1 MSEFI
6 KILLSL
12 SVSGALLLL
21 LILGLKPLYKN
32 KFSKRWQYYI
42 WIVVALR
49 FLLPFTPDTTIIGS
63 LFEKFDTTAITNEIP
78 TTPNVP
84 VPADTGNS
92 KAEPIQTNREI
103 TTAAMREPFNKY
115 VCLFF
120 IWSAL
125 ALVLFVRKV
134 TVYQGFI
141 QYIKAGNKEVSDIK
155 ILNLLSDCEEK
166 LNIKTRVEL
175 SCNPL
180 IASPMLIG
188 FFRPRIILPSHEWED
203 KELSYIFVHELIH
216 YKQRDMFYKWLI
228 QIVVCVHWFNPFVY
242 LLEKEVNKSCEL
254 SCDEKVISV
263 LDDTARREY
272 GDILISFLKSN
283 NLYKS
288 SLASVTLTEGAEQL
302 KERLGA
308 IMKFR
313 KKSKVIIAITAIF
326 TVAVCICFFV
336 AGAYAA
342 PSTANEKNS
351 FMEAAA
357 DIFGNDEEKKQFTE
371 IISASGEMIGIID
384 NNKEIERLVKQLD
397 IESWNDME
405 QLPEDIDLVYSYI
418 SYEVIDEPIF
428 LPDGIPLVHMSTLEL
443 YISDK
448 GEYIIRDYDQEI
460 ETIARISEKA
470 GRFLNAP
477 EDLELN
483 KNITAKDILDGWG
496 LDFYVPNGDI
506 ENILDGW
513 GLDFYVPNSDIEKID
528 DIENAQYYQGKTS
541 FTEKELRKT
550 SKEQKIQF
558 YGADQNTLLNEI
570 DDISEIAQ
578 YLNGLALDQW
588 EYADN
593 APNPEEVECQIVRFM
608 LSRDNKKELKEMDTQ
623 ILYKS
628 NGNYYIEEIIPG
640 EYSDRGEFITHYQ
653 VSEEIAKYILSY
665 IETASN

>member
-1 MSEFI
+1 MNEFV

-32 KFSKRWQYYI
+32 RFSKRWQYYI

-84 VPADTGNS
+84 VPADTGNN
-92 KAEPIQTNREI
+92 KAEPIQPNREI
-103 TTAAMREPFNKY
+103 TTAAMREPVDKY

-125 ALVLFVRKV
+125 TLVLFVRKV

-166 LNIKTRVEL
+166 LKIKTRVEL
-175 SCNPL
+175 SYNPL
-180 IASPMLIG
+180 LASPMLIG
-188 FFRPRIILPSHEWED
+188 FFRPRIILPVGEWED
-203 KELSYIFVHELIH
+203 KELSYIFVHELVH

-313 KKSKVIIAITAIF
+313 KKSKVIIAITVIF
-326 TVAVCICFFV
+326 TVAVCICFF
-336 AGAYAA
+336 ATGAYAA
-342 PSTANEKNS
+342 PSIANEKKS
-351 FMEAAA
+351 FMEAVT

-371 IISASGEMIGIID
+371 IISASGETIGIID
-384 NNKEIERLVKQLD
+384 DNKEIERFVKQLD

-428 LPDGIPLVHMSTLEL
+428 LQDGIPLVNMSTLEF
-443 YISDK
+443 YISSK
-448 GEYIIRDYDQEI
+448 GEYIIRDYNQEI
-460 ETIARISEKA
+460 EAIARISEEA
-470 GRFLNAP
+470 GQFLNAP

-483 KNITAKDILDGWG
+483 KNITAKDILD
-496 LDFYVPNGDI
+496 
-506 ENILDGW
+506 EW
-513 GLDFYVPNSDIEKID
+513 GLDFYVPNSDIEKTD
-528 DIENAQYYQGKTS
+528 DIENARYYIGETS
-541 FTEKELRKT
+541 FTEKELRRT

-558 YGADQNTLLNEI
+558 YGADKSTLLNEI

-578 YLNGLALDQW
+578 YLNGLSLEQW

-593 APNPEEVECQIVRFM
+593 APTPGEVECQIVRFM

-628 NGNYYIEEIIPG
+628 DGNYYIEEIIPG
-640 EYSDRGEFITHYQ
+640 EYSDRGDIITHYQ

-665 IETASN
+665 IEIASN

>member
-1 MSEFI
+1 MNEFI

-12 SVSGALLLL
+12 SVSGALVLL

-78 TTPNVP
+78 ANPNVP

-92 KAEPIQTNREI
+92 KAEPIQPNREI
-103 TTAAMREPFNKY
+103 TTAAMREPVDKY
-115 VCLFF
+115 VYLFF

-125 ALVLFVRKV
+125 TLVLFVRKV

-166 LNIKTRVEL
+166 LKIKTRVEL

-180 IASPMLIG
+180 LASPMLIG
-188 FFRPRIILPSHEWED
+188 FFRPRIILPVGEWED

-313 KKSKVIIAITAIF
+313 KKSKVIIAITVIF
-326 TVAVCICFFV
+326 TVAVCICFF
-336 AGAYAA
+336 ATGAYAA
-342 PSTANEKNS
+342 PSIANEKKS
-351 FMEAAA
+351 FMEAAT

-371 IISASGEMIGIID
+371 ITSASGEMIGIID
-384 NNKEIERLVKQLD
+384 NNKEIERFVKQLD
-397 IESWNDME
+397 IESWNYME

-428 LPDGIPLVHMSTLEL
+428 LQDGKQLVNKSTLEF
-443 YISDK
+443 YISSK
-448 GEYIIRDYDQEI
+448 GEYIIRDYNQEI

-470 GRFLNAP
+470 GHFLNAP
-477 EDLELN
+477 EDLVLN

-496 LDFYVPNGDI
+496 LDFYVPD
-506 ENILDGW
+506 
-513 GLDFYVPNSDIEKID
+513 SDIEKTD
-528 DIENAQYYQGKTS
+528 DIENARYYQGETS
-541 FTEKELRKT
+541 FTEKELRRT

-558 YGADQNTLLNEI
+558 YGADKNTLLNEI

-578 YLNGLALDQW
+578 YLNGLALEQW

-640 EYSDRGEFITHYQ
+640 EYSEQGEFITYYQ

-665 IETASN
+665 IEIASN

>member
-1 MSEFI
+1 MNEFI

-49 FLLPFTPDTTIIGS
+49 FLLPFTPDTTIVGS
-63 LFEKFDTTAITNEIP
+63 LFEKFDTAAITNEIP
-78 TTPNVP
+78 TSPNVP

-103 TTAAMREPFNKY
+103 TTAAMREPVDKY

-188 FFRPRIILPSHEWED
+188 FFRPRIILPAHEWED

-313 KKSKVIIAITAIF
+313 KKSKVIIAITTIF
-326 TVAVCICFFV
+326 TVAACVCFFV
-336 AGAYAA
+336 TGAYAA
-342 PSTANEKNS
+342 PSTANEKKS

-371 IISASGEMIGIID
+371 IITASGETIGIID
-384 NNKEIERLVKQLD
+384 NNKEIERFVKQLD

-460 ETIARISEKA
+460 EAIARISEKA

-477 EDLELN
+477 EDLDLN
-483 KNITAKDILDGWG
+483 KHITAKDILDGWG
-496 LDFYVPNGDI
+496 LDFYVPN
-506 ENILDGW
+506 
-513 GLDFYVPNSDIEKID
+513 SDIEKTD
-528 DIENAQYYQGKTS
+528 DIEAARYYQGDTSFIENARYYQGKTS

-558 YGADQNTLLNEI
+558 YGADKSTLLNEI

-578 YLNGLALDQW
+578 YLNGLALEQW

-628 NGNYYIEEIIPG
+628 DGNYYIEEIIPG
-640 EYSDRGEFITHYQ
+640 EYSDRGDSITHYQ

-665 IETASN
+665 IGIASN

>member
-1 MSEFI
+1 MNEFI

-63 LFEKFDTTAITNEIP
+63 LFEKFDTAVITNEIP
-78 TTPNVP
+78 ASPNVP

-103 TTAAMREPFNKY
+103 ATAAMREPVDKY

-166 LNIKTRVEL
+166 LKIKTRVEL

-188 FFRPRIILPSHEWED
+188 FFRPRIILPVGEWED

-254 SCDEKVISV
+254 SCDEKVISI
-263 LDDTARREY
+263 LNEKAKREY
-272 GDILISFLKSN
+272 GDTLISFLKSN

-313 KKSKVIIAITAIF
+313 KKSKAIIAITAIF
-326 TVAVCICFFV
+326 TAAVCVCFFV
-336 AGAYAA
+336 TGAYAA
-342 PSTANEKNS
+342 PSAANDMKTWKDSEILNEILTEDGVYYIFCDGAGEDDKPLSSVSAGSIKFVLVRKDSYTSIGPFDN
-351 FMEAAA
+351 METLMEDVAEQCEYM
-357 DIFGNDEEKKQFTE
+357 NTLTQEEKKLVMEAVADICGNVESDNKNSIFEMELDRYYDDTDPFVNERLFCVSEDISTLKAKISFQMDGKSGLVEIRDNETDELIWANTWNENIENDTFTISLNNILKENEYVIRFVGTE
-371 IISASGEMIGIID
+371 INYAKI
-384 NNKEIERLVKQLD
+384 
-397 IESWNDME
+397 
-405 QLPEDIDLVYSYI
+405 
-418 SYEVIDEPIF
+418 EVIFES
-428 LPDGIPLVHMSTLEL
+428 GLVRER
-443 YISDK
+443 
-448 GEYIIRDYDQEI
+448 ERP
-460 ETIARISEKA
+460 R
-470 GRFLNAP
+470 
-477 EDLELN
+477 
-483 KNITAKDILDGWG
+483 
-496 LDFYVPNGDI
+496 
-506 ENILDGW
+506 
-513 GLDFYVPNSDIEKID
+513 
-528 DIENAQYYQGKTS
+528 
-541 FTEKELRKT
+541 
-550 SKEQKIQF
+550 
-558 YGADQNTLLNEI
+558 
-570 DDISEIAQ
+570 
-578 YLNGLALDQW
+578 
-588 EYADN
+588 
-593 APNPEEVECQIVRFM
+593 
-608 LSRDNKKELKEMDTQ
+608 
-623 ILYKS
+623 KS
-628 NGNYYIEEIIPG
+628 N
-640 EYSDRGEFITHYQ
+640 
-653 VSEEIAKYILSY
+653 
-665 IETASN
+665 

>member
-78 TTPNVP
+78 TSPNVP

-188 FFRPRIILPSHEWED
+188 FFRPRIILPVGEWED

-326 TVAVCICFFV
+326 TVAVCTCFFV
-336 AGAYAA
+336 SGAYAA
-342 PSTANEKNS
+342 PSAANEKKS

-371 IISASGEMIGIID
+371 IITASGETIGIID
-384 NNKEIERLVKQLD
+384 NNKEIERFVKQLD
-397 IESWNDME
+397 IESWNYME

-428 LPDGIPLVHMSTLEL
+428 LQDGKQLVNKSTLEF
-443 YISDK
+443 YISSK
-448 GEYIIRDYDQEI
+448 GEYIIRDYNQEV

-496 LDFYVPNGDI
+496 LDFYVPN
-506 ENILDGW
+506 
-513 GLDFYVPNSDIEKID
+513 SDIEKID
-528 DIENAQYYQGKTS
+528 DIEAVRYYQGEIS

-588 EYADN
+588 EYADD

-608 LSRDNKKELKEMDTQ
+608 LSRDNKKELKEMNTQ

-628 NGNYYIEEIIPG
+628 NGNY
-640 EYSDRGEFITHYQ
+640 
-653 VSEEIAKYILSY
+653 
-665 IETASN
+665 

>member
-1 MSEFI
+1 MNEFM

-63 LFEKFDTTAITNEIP
+63 LFEKLDTAAITNEIP

-103 TTAAMREPFNKY
+103 TTAAMREPVNKY

-166 LNIKTRVEL
+166 LKIKTRVEL

-188 FFRPRIILPSHEWED
+188 FFRPRIILPVGEWED

-313 KKSKVIIAITAIF
+313 KKSKVIIAITTIF
-326 TVAVCICFFV
+326 TVAACVCFFV
-336 AGAYAA
+336 TGAYAA
-342 PSTANEKNS
+342 PSTANEKKS

-371 IISASGEMIGIID
+371 IITASGETIGIID
-384 NNKEIERLVKQLD
+384 NNKEIERFVKQLD
-397 IESWNDME
+397 IGSWNDIK

-448 GEYIIRDYDQEI
+448 GEYMIRDYDQEI
-460 ETIARISEKA
+460 EAIARISEKA

-496 LDFYVPNGDI
+496 LDFYVPNSDI
-506 ENILDGW
+506 E
-513 GLDFYVPNSDIEKID
+513 SDIEKTD
-528 DIENAQYYQGKTS
+528 DIENARYYQGETS

-558 YGADQNTLLNEI
+558 YGADKNTLLNEI
-570 DDISEIAQ
+570 HDISEIAQ

-588 EYADN
+588 EYTDN
-593 APNPEEVECQIVRFM
+593 APNPEEIECQIVRFM
-608 LSRDNKKELKEMDTQ
+608 LSRDNKKELKEMYTE

-640 EYSDRGEFITHYQ
+640 EYSDRGEFITYYQ

-665 IETASN
+665 IGIASN